1 MEISRRRFRPWLHR
15 SDSTALKRL
24 KRFFRSTFTFLCSE
38 TVPQSSGCNV
48 FSQEIRSE
56 ENAYAFPPFALIVPL
71 LSWVWLCP
79 AILAAG
85 TGDNIFGK
93 LCSLFSEIGKG
104 GDWNDSSGTGNP
116 ASHYVV
122 RQYLLHL
129 REEQAKARVSRKQ
142 AVLFFNKL

>member
-1 MEISRRRFRPWLHR
+1 M
-15 SDSTALKRL
+15 
-24 KRFFRSTFTFLCSE
+24 
-38 TVPQSSGCNV
+38 SS
-48 FSQEIRSE
+48 
-56 ENAYAFPPFALIVPL
+56 
-71 LSWVWLCP
+71 
-79 AILAAG
+79 ILAAG

-129 REEQAKARVSRKQ
+129 REEQAKARVSREQ